1 MPCAVTARV
10 TRATLLRGMAMGGA
24 TLGLVADFP
33 GTFAATSGASGF
45 YDFQNVLTV
54 ALIAEQLAA
63 TFYYTALTSRDLMSV
78 PELGGS
84 SIDPNHP
91 GVPPNGTPANVRF
104 LQAAL
109 DAEVKHATALLGSG
123 AIPTYTH
130 YYFPATTFTPACTP
144 ESLCTLG
151 SPGDLRTF
159 LGVQA
164 ALETAFVGAYL
175 AAIEAFIQL
184 GHPHSAALAAN
195 ILAVESEHLFAGR
208 AIAGATPAND
218 LALQATPFA
227 QVSDAATA
235 LRPFLTGTG
244 FPDGATAAIPV
255 PSAAQIAP
263 AVGRYSTRIVARFL

>member
-1 MPCAVTARV
+1 MQRVTTDCV
-10 TRATLLRGMAMGGA
+10 TRATLLK
-24 TLGLVADFP
+24 GLVAGGAALGLAGSPD
-33 GTFAATSGASGF
+33 TFATGSRAAGF
-45 YDFQNVLTV
+45 YDFQNILTV
-54 ALIAEQLAA
+54 ALIAEQLATA
-63 TFYYTALTSRDLMSV
+63 FYYTALTSRELMSV

-91 GVPPNGTPANVRF
+91 GLPPSGTPANVRF

-109 DAEVKHATALLGSG
+109 DAEVKHAAALRGSG

-130 YYFPATTFTPACTP
+130 YYFPASTFTPACAP
-144 ESLCTLG
+144 GSLCTLG
-151 SPGDLRTF
+151 SPADPRTF

-164 ALETAFVGAYL
+164 VLETAFVGAYL

-184 GHPHSAALAAN
+184 GHPQSAALAAN
-195 ILAVESEHLFAGR
+195 ILAVESEHLFVGR
-208 AIAGATPAND
+208 SIAGATPAND

-244 FPDGATAAIPV
+244 FPGGATPAIPV

-263 AVGRYSTRIVARFL
+263 VVGRYSTRIVARFL